1 MPFNQS
7 ILLASRPRGEASL
20 ENFSL
25 VEGPVREPGAGQ
37 VLVRHHFLSLDPY
50 MRGRMNEARSYA
62 AAQALGEVMIGGTVG
77 EVIASHNPRFK
88 AGDKVVGM
96 GGWQNYALSDGQDL
110 HKIGGNLPLSVYLGP
125 VGMPGVTAWYGL
137 KKIVVPKAGETI
149 VVTAASGA
157 VGSVVGQLAKMAG
170 ARVVGVAGGAAKCT
184 YVVQELG
191 FDACVDHRSG
201 DFQAEFNRATAGGIN
216 GVFENVGGEALSMS
230 LRRLNPFARIAICGL
245 VASGY
250 DGTPTPVKDISNM
263 LTMRAAMRGFIVSEH
278 IEIWPQALAELAALV
293 ASGKLKYRES
303 IVDGLAAAPK
313 AFLGLLK
320 GENFGKM
327 LVRVE

>member
-1 MPFNQS
+1 MPVNQA
-7 ILLASRPRGEASL
+7 IILASRPKGAAGL

-25 VEGPVREPGAGQ
+25 VENPVPEPQAGQ
-37 VLVRHHFLSLDPY
+37 VLVRHLFLSLDPY
-50 MRGRMNEARSYA
+50 MRGRMNEGRSYA

-77 EVIASHNPRFK
+77 EVIASENPRFK
-88 AGDKVVGM
+88 IGDKVAGM
-96 GGWQNYALSDGQDL
+96 GGWQTFALSDGRDL
-110 HKIGGNLPLSVYLGP
+110 HRLDKSVPLSAYLGP

-137 KKIVVPKAGETI
+137 KKIIAPKPGETL

-157 VGSVVGQLAKMAG
+157 VGSVVGQLAKIAG
-170 ARVVGVAGGAAKCT
+170 ARVVGVAGGAAKCA

-191 FDACVDHRSG
+191 FDACVDHRAP
-201 DFQAEFNRATAGGIN
+201 DFQAEFNCATAGGIN
-216 GVFENVGGEALSMS
+216 GLFENVGGEVLGMS

-263 LTMRAAMRGFIVSEH
+263 LTMRARMQGFIVTEH
-278 IEIWPQALAELAALV
+278 LAIWPQALAELSALV
-293 ASGKLKYRES
+293 ASGRITYRES
-303 IVDGLAAAPK
+303 IVDGLAAAPA
-313 AFLGLLK
+313 AFLGLLR

-327 LVRVE
+327 LVRLG